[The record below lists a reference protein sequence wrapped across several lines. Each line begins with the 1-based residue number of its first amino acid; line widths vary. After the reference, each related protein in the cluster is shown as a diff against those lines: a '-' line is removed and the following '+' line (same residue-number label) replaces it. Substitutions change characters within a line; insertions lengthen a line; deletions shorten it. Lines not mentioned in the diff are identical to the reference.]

1 LASKCGGSAAGDRRG
16 GSAAVTAAAI
26 ASFFMSDRR
35 VNAVPMGVDRL
46 MRMLPVILTVLGF

>member
-1 LASKCGGSAAGDRRG
+1 V

-35 VNAVPMGVDRL
+35 VNGMPRVDRL
-46 MRMLPVILTVLGF
+46 MRMLPVILTVFGI